1 MQLDEV
7 PGGRLARFSLQEFTE
22 KATEVRRYRP
32 FDRSQL
38 ELKPLAQ
45 RTHDININ
53 AIMPLQPVSDLTLPA
68 RTHVEQVAQAI
79 KRAKGQGAASVL
91 MIGAHVIRAGVQHYL
106 IDLMRAG
113 FITCL
118 AMNGAGMI
126 HDFELALVGATTES
140 VPRYIRTG
148 EFGMWQETGQ
158 INDIINQA
166 YADDLHSGLGTCVGR
181 VLHEGDFAHKDIS
194 VLAEAYRLGTLVT
207 VHVAIGCDII
217 HQHPNC
223 DGAATGAL
231 TYNDFLLF
239 TQELQ
244 RLEGGVL
251 MNFGSAVMAPE
262 VYLKALS
269 MVRNLAAQEGQT
281 IGRFTNLVC
290 DLREMP
296 ADFTREPSKG
306 SPAYFFRP
314 WKTMLV
320 RTVADG
326 GVSYYVKGP
335 HHQTIPA
342 LWTALQ

>member
-1 MQLDEV
+1 MK
-7 PGGRLARFSLQEFTE
+7 
-22 KATEVRRYRP
+22 KATEVRQHRP
-32 FDRSQL
+32 FDRSRL
-38 ELKPLAQ
+38 ELQPLAQ
-45 RTHDININ
+45 RTHDLDLS
-53 AIMPLQPVSDLTLPA
+53 AIMPLQPVSGLALPA
-68 RTHVEQVAQAI
+68 QAHLEQVAQAI
-79 KRAKGQGAASVL
+79 KRAKDQDAASVL
-91 MIGAHVIRAGVQHYL
+91 MTGAHVIRAGVQRYL
-106 IDLMRAG
+106 IDLMQAG

-118 AMNGAGMI
+118 AMNGAGLI

-148 EFGMWQETGQ
+148 EFGMWQETGR
-158 INDIINQA
+158 INDIINQT
-166 YADDLHSGLGTCVGR
+166 YAEDPHAGLGACMGR
-181 VLHEGDFAHKDIS
+181 ALHEGDFLHKGIS
-194 VLAEAYRLGTLVT
+194 LLAAAYRLGVLAT
-207 VHVAIGCDII
+207 VHVALGCDII

-239 TQELQ
+239 TQELW

-269 MVRNLAAQEGQT
+269 MVRNLAAQKGQT

-290 DLREMP
+290 DLHDLP
-296 ADFTREPSKG
+296 ADFTREPPKN

-326 GVSYYVKGP
+326 GASYYIKGP

-342 LWTALQ
+342 LWAALQ